1 MLCGLRFLFGLW
13 WASFCWFGFGWF
25 GLLVFFFV
33 AGVAWEKALAFGV
46 FFGYDVVLE
55 VGTEEV
61 AGECGDPCDEEGD
74 EWEFG
79 CD

>member
-1 MLCGLRFLFGLW
+1 M
-13 WASFCWFGFGWF
+13 
-25 GLLVFFFV
+25 
-33 AGVAWEKALAFGV
+33 AWEKALAFGV